1 MPSLTVRNLGLA
13 LLLVI
18 GGYLAYK
25 KLSEKRYSTPQAA
38 IAAMLDDGAA
48 ALRDG
53 RLGDVVDHV
62 SASYHGGDDGGPA
75 SRNEVKAFLL
85 FAFGTKGAEI
95 RFLSRDIQVTGDT
108 AKVRASIVTVVG
120 GKGLVDGRSG
130 ARELEVDVQR
140 EDGEW
145 KVTSARAAPL
155 L

>member
-1 MPSLTVRNLGLA
+1 MPKLTVRNLGLA
-13 LLLVI
+13 LLLLV
-18 GGYLAYK
+18 GGWFAYK

-38 IAAMLDDGAA
+38 IAAMLDRGAA

-53 RLGDVVDHV
+53 ELGDVVDLV
-62 SASYHGGDDGGPA
+62 SPNYHGGDDGGP
-75 SRNEVKAFLL
+75 STRNEVKAFLFL
-85 FAFGTKGAEI
+85 AFGTKGTEI

-120 GKGLVDGRSG
+120 GKGLIDGRSG

-140 EDGEW
+140 EDGDW
-145 KVTSARAAPL
+145 KVTSARVAPL